1 MFYRFREK
9 LSLGG
14 GSVRRKR
21 WIPETYPIGSLLK
34 IQQEGIVTDPLGSYT
49 GIAEDPLDVPI
60 QDADD
65 L

>member
-1 MFYRFREK
+1 M
-9 LSLGG
+9 
-14 GSVRRKR
+14 RRKR
-21 WIPETYPIGSLLK
+21 WIPETYPIGSLLR
-34 IQQEGIVTDPLGSYT
+34 IEQENIITDPMGSYT

>member
-1 MFYRFREK
+1 M
-9 LSLGG
+9 
-14 GSVRRKR
+14 RRKR